1 MSDTKFMLVVQQNP
15 GDEMRRGFYYKELN
29 ARADANRFV
38 LQGYHYI
45 ALYANGNDGQYMLVK
60 KIERK

>member
-1 MSDTKFMLVVQQNP
+1 MSETKFMLVVQQNP
-15 GDEMRRGFYYKELN
+15 GDEMRRGFYYNGNN

-45 ALYANGNDGQYMLVK
+45 ALYAKGNDGQYMLVK

>member
-29 ARADANRFV
+29 ARNDANRFV
-38 LQGYHYI
+38 VQGYNYI
-45 ALYANGNDGQYMLVK
+45 ALYKKENDGQYMLVK
-60 KIERK
+60 KIEKR